1 MRINHLGH
9 STPPSHIADR
19 PVTYVSL
26 NEGSYISILT
36 TPLAL
41 SSSPPASTPTLT
53 ANNSPLHTTAA
64 RLYCAHRGARLPHR
78 CFSAL

>member
-1 MRINHLGH
+1 MHINHLGH

-36 TPLAL
+36 TPLTL
-41 SSSPPASTPTLT
+41 SSSPPAIAPNFT
-53 ANNSPLHTTAA
+53 ANNSSSHHLSPAVLRTS
-64 RLYCAHRGARLPHR
+64 RGAL
-78 CFSAL
+78 AA